1 MAAQQA
7 AQLQQALIAHD
18 RVRRT
23 TDIPLFY
30 GRKGKDTITP
40 QQLVFRLEKASRV
53 AGWDNLANPDQRK
66 TDEFYL
72 SLRDNALQWYNTLDN
87 IIGFNKENWDDLK
100 AKFLEAYAPKYSA
113 KALCICFQDLRQ
125 KSEESVQDF
134 YNRVSE
140 TFRNAYETKPDHT
153 ITYAGN
159 LHGSTQAQCN
169 EIMLQGV
176 NRMQLLMLNTVFLGG
191 LREDIRTRVLEE
203 GPTQPDDS
211 VKLAR
216 EIESILND
224 KRRERGFHVTS
235 IEGPPEGEE
244 AEDVGEV
251 DEEEAAQL
259 REVNA
264 ILRKRGRPQYR
275 FRVRPQRGQQ
285 RGSYGTGASGSFN
298 GTGAIVC
305 FFCNKPGHRIAQC
318 RDNPA
323 TKRGRGRGRR
333 RVAAIEEVAN
343 GQDSNNSLNY

>member
-1 MAAQQA
+1 MAAQI
-7 AQLQQALIAHD
+7 QQALIAHD

-30 GRKGKDTITP
+30 GRKGKDTISP
-40 QQLVFRLEKASRV
+40 QQLVERLDKASRV
-53 AGWDNLANPDQRK
+53 AQWNLLANPGQRMC
-66 TDEFYL
+66 DEFFL
-72 SLRDNALQWYNTLDN
+72 SLRDNALSWYNTLDN
-87 IIGFNKENWDDLK
+87 IIVFNKEDWDELK
-100 AKFLEAYAPKYSA
+100 KKFLEAYAPKYSA

-125 KSEESVQDF
+125 KSDENVQDF
-134 YNRVSE
+134 YNRVSD
-140 TFRNAYETKPDHT
+140 TFRNAYQTKPNHT
-153 ITYAGN
+153 VTFVGTLPGTA
-159 LHGSTQAQCN
+159 TQAECN
-169 EIMLQGV
+169 VVLKQGV
-176 NRMQLLMLNTVFLGG
+176 ERMQLLMLNTVFLGG
-191 LREDIRTRVLEE
+191 LREEIRNRVLED
-203 GPTQPDDS
+203 GPTNPDDS
-211 VKLAR
+211 VKAAR
-216 EIESILND
+216 DIESIIND
-224 KRRERGFHVTS
+224 KRKEKGFHVTS
-235 IEGPPEGEE
+235 IEGPPEEEE

-251 DEEEAAQL
+251 DEQEAAQL

-264 ILRKRGRPQYR
+264 ILRKKGRPQYR

-285 RGSYGTGASGSFN
+285 RGSYGTGANGSFN